1 MKLTDLF
8 TDYIGLLREAATTA
22 GQRGQDVPLPA
33 VSGRSVTTAGS
44 LHLYDFEL
52 QTGTG
57 RMEDVPVTVLFEDGA
72 DPTEGLVLG
81 NNGNRLLVQTFDAAG
96 QTVHGAT
103 IVPDR
108 SGFFETASRRLG
120 EMVAKPDAYTLGP
133 AERLLPWLAP
143 DRPKGE
149 RPPLASQGVLT
160 SLLDEPAEQQRTRL
174 ATMLVELVRNNKRI
188 LVVSPSHRRSDTL
201 LAGFA
206 RTLRAGGLQYRSLL
220 SRYEMSLQR
229 EMDGVA
235 IHELGFE
242 AQVYQF
248 YARSSADKASLR
260 RKYDRF
266 RELTPLLAHK
276 AEKQRDLDEVR
287 LLEWRLLT
295 QMSEIQAKIKE
306 IDQTREQYETLP
318 IWKRLAMQSVGKNL
332 ETLKDYR
339 AIYEG
344 SVQELLAQ
352 LDVAQQRIEQL
363 KPEAAIPK
371 DLRPEYQELK
381 EDVLRLGGVK
391 KIREMLMAEEGT
403 NRQAFMQNRR
413 VVVATAARVLTDP
426 LFAKVRFDVLIAD
439 QAPLIP
445 APYLLA
451 SAGLV
456 RERIILTG
464 DPRDLPTDQPWR
476 LVDQMAEPS
485 DPALAE
491 DTRPPT

>member
-1 MKLTDLF
+1 MKLADLL
-8 TDYIGLLREAATTA
+8 TDYMGLLRETAATA
-22 GQRGQDVPLPA
+22 GQRGQDAPLPA

-57 RMEDVPVTVLFEDGA
+57 LMEDVAVTVLLDGGA
-72 DPTEGLVLG
+72 DPTEGFVLG
-81 NNGNRLLVQTFDAAG
+81 NYGNRLLIQTFDAVG
-96 QTVHGAT
+96 QTVNGAT

-108 SGFFETASRRLG
+108 SGFFEIASRRLG

-143 DRPKGE
+143 DRQGE
-149 RPPLASQGVLT
+149 RPSSAPQGVLT
-160 SLLDEPAEQQRTRL
+160 ALWDENPEQQRTRL

-188 LVVSPSHRRSDTL
+188 LVISPRHCSSDEL

-206 RTLRAGGLQYRSLL
+206 RALRAGGLQYRSLL
-220 SRYEMSLQR
+220 SRYEMSLQKD
-229 EMDGVA
+229 MDG
-235 IHELGFE
+235 IPLHDLGFE

-248 YARSSADKASLR
+248 YARSSAEKASLR

-266 RELTPLLAHK
+266 RELTPLLGYK
-276 AEKQRDLDEVR
+276 AEKQRDLDEIR

-295 QMSEIQAKIKE
+295 QMSELQAKIKE

-318 IWKRLAMQSVGKNL
+318 IWKRLAMQTVGKNL

-339 AIYEG
+339 AIYER
-344 SVQELLAQ
+344 SVQDLLEQ
-352 LDVAQQRIEQL
+352 LEVAQQRIEQL

-371 DLRPEYQELK
+371 DLRPEYQDLK
-381 EDVLRLGGVK
+381 EDVLRLGGIK

-413 VVVATAARVLTDP
+413 VVVTTAARVLIDP

-451 SAGLV
+451 AAGLV

-485 DPALAE
+485 HAALAE
-491 DTRPPT
+491 DTHPQT